1 MPDAGGRPGASQRS
15 GDGEGIY
22 DRIRTAGRTAWAL
35 VGIALLLAV
44 FGLLLWVLRALL
56 APLVLAGAIVFLLN
70 PIVTRLH
77 RRGLPRVLGT
87 TISYLGV
94 AATVGIVILL
104 ITPLVR
110 DQADQLSDEFPQVR
124 EDVEDQINEWSAT
137 SKEDNWLI
145 EIPSVGEIEDEVGG
159 GNSGDL
165 SAQVTSLRR
174 IATRVFEVAL
184 IFILGPII
192 AFYLLVDLPHV
203 RRLTEAMIP
212 PRAKPE
218 VLLVAHRLSQ
228 TIGGFFRGQ
237 LAVAFIVGVMVSI
250 GLAIIGLPFWLLI
263 GMIAGVFNM
272 IPLIGPWIGAVP
284 GIVIALTTRDV
295 GTAVW
300 VAVVM
305 TVAQQID
312 NHFISPLVMRR
323 AVRLHPA
330 VVMMALLAGGTLGGF
345 FGLLIAVPLTATLKI
360 IVGHL
365 WRTYVLGDPVPGLD
379 LPVDA
384 PAARPAS
391 PD

>member
-1 MPDAGGRPGASQRS
+1 MADDGGRAGASEQP
-15 GDGEGIY
+15 GDREGIY
-22 DRIRTAGRTAWAL
+22 DRIRIAGRTAWAL

-87 TISYLGV
+87 TLSYLGL

-104 ITPLVR
+104 ISPLVR

-124 EDVEDQINEWSAT
+124 EDIEDQINEWSAT
-137 SKEDNWLI
+137 SKEDDWLI
-145 EIPSVGEIEDEVGG
+145 EIPSVGEIEEEVGG
-159 GNSGDL
+159 GNNGDL
-165 SAQVTSLRR
+165 GAQVTSLRR

-228 TIGGFFRGQ
+228 TIGGYFRGQ

-250 GLAIIGLPFWLLI
+250 GLAVIGLPFWLLI

-305 TVAQQID
+305 AVAQQID

-384 PAARPAS
+384 PAAGPAS
-391 PD
+391 SD